1 MSRSADVRSVEAIE
15 RLRRALVRFASR
27 STGAVETLESQLRRA
42 GDWIANDRPAYWREQ
57 SREAHNDAHQ
67 AKLDLER
74 CLMFPVADEKPA
86 CREEKAVLRAAKD
99 REAYCLEKID
109 AVKRFARQIDHEQH
123 EFTGRVGHLKQALE
137 TELPR
142 AERMLREVLRRI
154 DAYQVEQ
161 APPVDAV
168 PEAPTQ
174 AEPPAGGK
182 E

>member
-1 MSRSADVRSVEAIE
+1 MSKSADVRSVEAIE
-15 RLRRALVRFASR
+15 RLRRALIRFNSR
-27 STGAVETLESQLRRA
+27 AADAVETLESQLRRA
-42 GDWIANDRPAYWREQ
+42 GDWIENDRPAYWRDQ
-57 SREAHNDAHQ
+57 SRNAHDDAHQ

-86 CREEKAVLRAAKD
+86 CREEKAVLRAAKE
-99 REAYCLEKID
+99 RETYCLEKIEK
-109 AVKRFARQIDHEQH
+109 VKQFARQIDHEQH
-123 EFTGRVGHLKQALE
+123 EFSGRVGHLKQALE

-161 APPVDAV
+161 APAVDTV
-168 PEAPTQ
+168 PDAP
-174 AEPPAGGK
+174 ARPDPPSGGK